1 MKHFSY
7 IRWFTLIS
15 LLAIITLQSIWLYNT
30 YKLIQ
35 QDIQKECNNILDN
48 ALYTEINLASEYI
61 PEGKEITGG
70 PQNDSISS
78 MTYLYDGLYKL
89 GIHYSIYE
97 IDSIVE
103 VQ

>member
-35 QDIQKECNNILDN
+35 QDIQKECNK
-48 ALYTEINLASEYI
+48 Y
-61 PEGKEITGG
+61 
-70 PQNDSISS
+70 
-78 MTYLYDGLYKL
+78 
-89 GIHYSIYE
+89 
-97 IDSIVE
+97 
-103 VQ
+103 